1 MSRHSQDEA
10 QAIAKALLSVFSHR
24 EIRNF
29 LDSNPMEI
37 SIADCRQEIAAGGG
51 QVLFWLPQGGFAD
64 LESLLEQS
72 SFDQEMMDHFLA
84 HPDCARLSWLFGREE
99 NLSVL
104 TLTRSP
110 ELLENRHTENLL
122 WGFLHLSGC
131 RDLEALENG
140 ILDAAEAANL
150 VPEDLFLR

>member
-51 QVLFWLPQGGFAD
+51 QVLFWLPRGA
-64 LESLLEQS
+64 LRISK
-72 SFDQEMMDHFLA
+72 A
-84 HPDCARLSWLFGREE
+84 CW
-99 NLSVL
+99 
-104 TLTRSP
+104 
-110 ELLENRHTENLL
+110 NRAPLI
-122 WGFLHLSGC
+122 
-131 RDLEALENG
+131 R
-140 ILDAAEAANL
+140 
-150 VPEDLFLR
+150 R